1 MCPFAIAKFSLVHA
15 FWLSLSACGS
25 SENFAIA
32 NGHKAF
38 AYDEAYIINA
48 MVDIEDE
55 IEFEAD
61 ASHAKMRNAFVK
73 GMAKRSMSR
82 TLTNRLVDRI
92 AC

>member
-1 MCPFAIAKFSLVHA
+1 
-15 FWLSLSACGS
+15 
-25 SENFAIA
+25 
-32 NGHKAF
+32 
-38 AYDEAYIINA
+38 

-55 IEFEAD
+55 FEIEAD